1 MGSGARLRAP
11 ENFGPQ
17 MLSGAI
23 LGNSSGKLIEKKYVY
38 AGQELQ
44 VKKGNFKIK
53 PKGITAFFCTFER
66 ASRQFVAF

>member
-1 MGSGARLRAP
+1 
-11 ENFGPQ
+11 

-44 VKKGNFKIK
+44 VKKGNFCLENSAKL
-53 PKGITAFFCTFER
+53 R
-66 ASRQFVAF
+66 ASRHFLHI